1 MLSVFITESNEEDV
15 KDFVINRNPEFA
27 IQVVHAEDIQG
38 AQSGNVKTE
47 QELLARTQKYLNNL
61 KEHLKTVNQIKF
73 ENLNRFFYIDPE
85 CLIFCARDN
94 KMFKPGSG

>member
-38 AQSGNVKTE
+38 AEPENLKTE
-47 QELLARTQKYLNNL
+47 K
-61 KEHLKTVNQIKF
+61 
-73 ENLNRFFYIDPE
+73 
-85 CLIFCARDN
+85 
-94 KMFKPGSG
+94 